1 MRRMDRYVEEETEDR
16 VTRSGKN
23 QQLYENIG
31 KNTRYTNLA
40 DVTNMNVYDLTNY
53 DHNNGTRENYQKMR
67 EYSNLIPGPKV
78 KRELEEFKNIYKV
91 KENRVYDIN
100 SVMAEARKNR
110 TEPDDKEAKRKLKN
124 EAYNILLNL
133 NKEEL
138 EEYRKKRKEKYT
150 HPDEDELHELIDT
163 ITSKTLAGEIDKNTS
178 VDLLSELMAT
188 SLLDKIQQ
196 AELNRKEEKDM
207 DDSFFTDSKLEI
219 TTYEETVQIEEP
231 KKEETKKELDDDSIE
246 EKRDEE
252 KEEYTKED
260 TELVGTDTDFYTLN
274 MNLSK
279 DKEKDENG
287 MDDEFREKSLPL
299 PLKILFFL
307 IFVGII
313 AAVVYFVWQM

>member
-138 EEYRKKRKEKYT
+138 EEYRKKRKERYT

>member
-138 EEYRKKRKEKYT
+138 EEYRKKRKETYT
-150 HPDEDELHELIDT
+150 HPDEDEVHELIDT